1 MLVKVK
7 LWSQETFDE
16 LSFVEAFSK
25 HIQVPEISTCAVWM
39 HLCPVH
45 THLQDTVVDS
55 FLLTLVLSG
64 CVQRCTCLYLSAG
77 VSVCLCVCVNL

>member
-1 MLVKVK
+1 MVCFIVPFSWNLVLVKGK

-25 HIQVPEISTCAVWM
+25 HFQVPDISTCAVWM

-45 THLQDTVVDS
+45 THLQDTV
-55 FLLTLVLSG
+55 LTHFSLPSSSQAVCSVVLV
-64 CVQRCTCLYLSAG
+64 YI
-77 VSVCLCVCVNL
+77 